1 MLVYVIRGGEGVL
14 IIYIESM
21 YHYIEK
27 KSTEREWKIQHTRDD
42 YIIKR

>member
-27 KSTEREWKIQHTRDD
+27 KSIEKVKKYSIQGMN
-42 YIIKR
+42 I